1 MYNLARIKRK
11 LRKFDEAERLYKDS
25 LALEEQQTPQS
36 QEKIGR
42 RLAELA
48 ILYQQR
54 GEMNNGVPYVRRLY
68 PLADIF
74 TASEKKTVAAIF
86 YFYSLELEKLQ
97 AIDESQKLAKKSVTM
112 GFDPGELKR

>member
-11 LRKFDEAERLYKDS
+11 LYKFDEAERLYKDS
-25 LALEEQQTPQS
+25 LIIEEKQTLQS
-36 QEKIGR
+36 SEKIGR

-54 GEMNNGVPYVRRLY
+54 GNMNNGVPYVQRLY

-74 TASEKKTVAAIF
+74 TGSEKKTVAAIF
-86 YFYSLELEKLQ
+86 YFYSLELEKE
-97 AIDESQKLAKKSVTM
+97 AADESQKLAAKSAAM
-112 GFDPGELKR
+112 GFDPRELKR